1 MIKLVPEETWRGYFQ
16 EIGSREVVADLEREE
31 SNVCHIDT
39 EVISYLLRLF
49 KANADLTT
57 YPAAFT
63 ALTALKVILE
73 NVSYRF
79 VRHNNHL
86 TY

>member
-1 MIKLVPEETWRGYFQ
+1 MIKLVPEEAWRSYFQ
-16 EIGSREVVADLEREE
+16 EIGSREVVADMERKE
-31 SNVCHIDT
+31 SNVSQVNAKI
-39 EVISYLLRLF
+39 ISYLLSFF

-63 ALTALKVILE
+63 AFRALEVSLKHI
-73 NVSYRF
+73 SYRF

-86 TY
+86 TC